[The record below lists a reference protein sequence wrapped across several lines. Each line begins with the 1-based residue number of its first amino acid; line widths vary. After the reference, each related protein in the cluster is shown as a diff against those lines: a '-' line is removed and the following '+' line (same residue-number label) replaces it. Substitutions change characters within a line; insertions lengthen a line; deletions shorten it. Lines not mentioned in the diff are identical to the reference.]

1 MDNKVCY
8 NILEQ
13 LKKQM
18 IGVISALILIFAAT
32 WSDVTVIYPMVLRI

>member
-18 IGVISALILIFAAT
+18 IGVISALILIFAA
-32 WSDVTVIYPMVLRI
+32 ILGFEIIGQI